1 MLKYEQIAQQIHTLI
16 ESSNYQPGDKLPSV
30 TAFKDMYDVSKSTI
44 VKALTLL
51 EQDGRIYQAQG
62 SGIFVRNAKS
72 SDYINVFKTDGFS
85 SHLAEHHITSDVI
98 KLELVMEVPKSVM
111 QALKLGPGEQGY
123 YLERVRYMNGTILC
137 IEYSYFNKRIVKYL
151 NQEIAESSIFNYL
164 QNDLQIRLGFSDIYF
179 NVDQLDE
186 KEAGLLQLKAGAPC
200 LRYHQTFYTSTGQP
214 IDVSDITFH
223 YQHAHFY
230 IPSKK

>member
-1 MLKYEQIAQQIHTLI
+1 M
-16 ESSNYQPGDKLPSV
+16 
-30 TAFKDMYDVSKSTI
+30 
-44 VKALTLL
+44 
-51 EQDGRIYQAQG
+51 
-62 SGIFVRNAKS
+62 
-72 SDYINVFKTDGFS
+72 
-85 SHLAEHHITSDVI
+85 TSDVI
-98 KLELVMEVPKSVM
+98 KLELVTEVPKSVM
-111 QALKLGPGEQGY
+111 QALKLGPGEQVY
-123 YLERVRYMNGTILC
+123 YLERVRYMNGLILC

-151 NQEIAESSIFNYL
+151 NQELAEGSIFNYL

-186 KEAGLLQLKAGAPC
+186 READLLQLKAGAPC

-214 IDVSDITFH
+214 FDVSDITFH